1 MIEITYLEKKQLSL
15 LMHLKIVGEKFFKL
29 KIHDDLSPI
38 GWHIIHC
45 LYVECIWIRS
55 QFLDDNELANKLK
68 DIADGINIK
77 PKNRGLNLPNYV
89 CLYNL
94 TKNEF
99 KKNLTSIQNLKEKK
113 KVNYFVQFLI
123 NHHSQHLESIKI
135 ILNLINLKYNKATE
149 KCFSIIEPKL
159 FKFYPIKFDY

>member
-1 MIEITYLEKKQLSL
+1 MIEITYLEKKQLAL
-15 LMHLKIVGEKFFKL
+15 LRHLKIAGEKLFKL

-55 QFLDDNELANKLK
+55 QFLDDSELANKLK

-77 PKNRGLNLPNYV
+77 PKNRGINLPNYEY
-89 CLYNL
+89 LYKL

-99 KKNLTSIQNLKEKK
+99 NRNLIFMKNIKEKK
-113 KVNYFVQFLI
+113 K
-123 NHHSQHLESIKI
+123 
-135 ILNLINLKYNKATE
+135 
-149 KCFSIIEPKL
+149 
-159 FKFYPIKFDY
+159 